1 MCIHHA
7 ALHLERVGQ
16 FVVFHSEGSR
26 QEDEA
31 LHLLV
36 VREVLLEHLDALPHH
51 FVDERVAAKF
61 LAAVANDL
69 VLGGKLRE
77 QLIVGHDEGGDKFV
91 FVGHNH
97 GLLNVAV
104 YHEFRLYHLRGDVF
118 PVGGFEQVLD
128 ALGEE

>member
-1 MCIHHA
+1 M
-7 ALHLERVGQ
+7 
-16 FVVFHSEGSR
+16 
-26 QEDEA
+26 
-31 LHLLV
+31 
-36 VREVLLEHLDALPHH
+36 REVLLEHFDAFPHH
-51 FVDERVAAKF
+51 FIDERVAAKF

-77 QLIVGHDEGGDKFV
+77 QLIVGHDEGGNEFV
-91 FVGHNH
+91 LVCHDD

-118 PVGGFEQVLD
+118 PVGSLKQVFD